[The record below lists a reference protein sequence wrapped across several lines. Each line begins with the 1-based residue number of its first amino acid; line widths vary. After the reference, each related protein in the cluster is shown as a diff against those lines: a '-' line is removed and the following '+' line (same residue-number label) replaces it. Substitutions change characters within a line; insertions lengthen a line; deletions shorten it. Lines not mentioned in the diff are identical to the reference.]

1 MKKSSRNLIIGAAAL
16 GAVSYIAGILT
27 APKKGSETIDDIRH
41 ASVKAKIGL
50 EKSLKKLYSD
60 SSKQIER
67 ALNVNQNLTA
77 QTKKELDSLVSALKK
92 VKESIKIY
100 LTSIRDGDIEEN
112 EITLLLTDGRNNAQ
126 RLKLFVDTL
135 EK

>member
-1 MKKSSRNLIIGAAAL
+1 MKKNSRNFIIGAAAI
-16 GAVSYIAGILT
+16 GAVSYLAGILT

-60 SSKQIER
+60 SSMQIER
-67 ALNVNQNLTA
+67 ALKVNQNLTA
-77 QTKKELDSLVSALKK
+77 QTKKELDSMVSALKN
-92 VKESIKIY
+92 VKESIKNY
-100 LTSIRDGDIEEN
+100 LTSIRDGDIEES
-112 EITLLLTDGRNNAQ
+112 EITLLLTDGRNNTQ
-126 RLKLFVDTL
+126 RLKLFIDTL

>member
-135 EK
+135 EN